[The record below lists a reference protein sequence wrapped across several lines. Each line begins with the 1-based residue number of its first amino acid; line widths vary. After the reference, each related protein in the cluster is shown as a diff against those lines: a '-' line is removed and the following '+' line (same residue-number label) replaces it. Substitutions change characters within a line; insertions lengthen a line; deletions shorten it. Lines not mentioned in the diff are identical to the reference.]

1 MMERKRSFRRV
12 VVGAVVASV
21 IGLALA
27 GLQAQAPP
35 QKPPVKK
42 DPAAKMTEA
51 WPEAKQLAA
60 LRVAA
65 EQLPL
70 FRTHEP
76 LAFTLTAD
84 ISAINRDRNPNST
97 KRFPGV
103 LEVKEDGGTVRSIP
117 LQLGARGH
125 ARRDARVCSVVPIR
139 LVFEKKDVAGTVF
152 EGQGELKLVT
162 NCEDESGY
170 EQYVLTEYLTYRIFN
185 VITPRS
191 FRARLVRVTYVDPK
205 RNRTPVPRYGII
217 IEDDK
222 DVARRFEGRL
232 VPIPNRLFSLVD
244 QDALM
249 RLTLAQFMIGNTD
262 YSIMALHNVKL
273 VQDQRS
279 ILYPITYDF
288 DYSGLVN
295 TRYAVADKRLN
306 LSSVR
311 ERMYRGPCK
320 TAQELAPFLEAFNA
334 KKDEVLALVDQVP
347 DMKPE
352 RRKDARDYLN
362 EFFSI
367 VANPAKSKR
376 ALIDNCLKAVGM

>member
-125 ARRDARVCSVVPIR
+125 ARRDARVCSVVPLR
-139 LVFEKKDVAGTVF
+139 LVFDKKDVAGTVF

-334 KKDEVLALVDQVP
+334 KKNEVLALVDQVP

>member
-1 MMERKRSFRRV
+1 MTERNRSSRRM

-35 QKPPVKK
+35 QKPPAKK

-51 WPEAKQLAA
+51 WPEAKQLAD

-65 EQLPL
+65 ENLPL

-103 LEVKEDGGTVRSIP
+103 VEVKEDGGTVRSIP

-125 ARRDARVCSVVPIR
+125 ARRDARVCSVVPLR
-139 LVFEKKDVAGTVF
+139 LVFDKKDVAGTVF

-205 RNRTPVPRYGII
+205 RNRTPAPRYGII

-244 QDALM
+244 QESLM
-249 RLTLAQFMIGNTD
+249 WLTLLQFMIGNTD

-320 TAQELAPFLEAFNA
+320 TAKELAPFLETFTA
-334 KKDEVLALVDQVP
+334 KKDEILELIDQVP

-367 VANPAKSKR
+367 VANPAKTKR
-376 ALIDNCLKAVGM
+376 ALIDSCLKAVGM